1 MILTGLIIAAGFLA
15 VTFWDNLRVW
25 LVKALQEARKLIKG
39 ALIGSKVFLQR
50 LGKAYKEVAKMYSQ
64 DEKQQ
69 WHLTTTTRVVSE
81 NEIPEEIRRK
91 AASSNEVDITKQ
103 FEKELSLYRIS
114 QTLQVS
120 LLIHI

>member
-103 FEKELSLYRIS
+103 FEKELSLY
-114 QTLQVS
+114 
-120 LLIHI
+120 